1 MNKLIGKP
9 FFFRITALVLT
20 ILIIS
25 LIFTTIIYTLVS
37 EEIFISY
44 QTERLKEETDML
56 ASLIPNEWRTKDLLE
71 QFFDKVFQVESTI
84 LSSYV
89 VISDKINVE
98 MYSYVPSSQRAGIVI
113 DKDAMDRFYKQN
125 LSQYF
130 KRVLSG
136 QYISLENDNNEF
148 NKEMIILMR
157 PILSDTGSVEAVL
170 TVCKFVEDYSI
181 QLEKI
186 NKTLI
191 IAMLA
196 VFLLMLYP
204 VYLLSKSIT
213 KPLFEVKDVAIAMG
227 KGDFSVRANENYPA
241 EIGQLSTTMNLL
253 SSELD
258 STINHLK
265 RETNVLQG
273 VLNSMNEGI
282 LVIDKYFNPIIINPA
297 TGKLFNTDIKS
308 SDKLSII
315 PKDEIWKDFEK
326 CIETNMSVDNTYNF
340 NEIMIQCII
349 NPVIVNNEIVGAMG
363 IFSDITKEVRLEQTR
378 REYVANVSHE
388 LKTPLTGVMGLI
400 EPLKDGLV
408 TDKDK
413 INRYYELISNEVLRL
428 NRLINDLLVL
438 SRLQSSNEAFSM
450 EKVNLTEII
459 NDIVE
464 RYLYYNKDQIFNIKC
479 NIPKEPVFI
488 LGNGDRIDQILT
500 ILVDNALKFGKDDVD
515 VTLCI
520 EISLTKENNKY
531 IVSVAD
537 NGKGISKDD
546 LPYIFERFFKTDK
559 SRSKSGS
566 GLGLSIAK
574 ETLLRMNEKIWV
586 ESDES
591 VGSVFKFT
599 LSNYLI

>member
-9 FFFRITALVLT
+9 IYFRITALVLT

-25 LIFTTIIYTLVS
+25 LIFTTIIYTLAS

>member
-25 LIFTTIIYTLVS
+25 LIFTTIIYTLAS

>member
-25 LIFTTIIYTLVS
+25 LIFTTIIYTLAS

-89 VISDKINVE
+89 VISDKINVD

-400 EPLKDGLV
+400 EPLKDGIEP
-408 TDKDK
+408 DKEK

-566 GLGLSIAK
+566 
-574 ETLLRMNEKIWV
+574 
-586 ESDES
+586 
-591 VGSVFKFT
+591 
-599 LSNYLI
+599 

>member
-20 ILIIS
+20 ILLIS
-25 LIFTTIIYTLVS
+25 LIFTTIIYTIAS

-282 LVIDKYFNPIIINPA
+282 LVIDKHFNPIIINPA

>member
-1 MNKLIGKP
+1 
-9 FFFRITALVLT
+9 
-20 ILIIS
+20 
-25 LIFTTIIYTLVS
+25 
-37 EEIFISY
+37 
-44 QTERLKEETDML
+44 
-56 ASLIPNEWRTKDLLE
+56 
-71 QFFDKVFQVESTI
+71 
-84 LSSYV
+84 
-89 VISDKINVE
+89 
-98 MYSYVPSSQRAGIVI
+98 
-113 DKDAMDRFYKQN
+113 
-125 LSQYF
+125 
-130 KRVLSG
+130 
-136 QYISLENDNNEF
+136 
-148 NKEMIILMR
+148 
-157 PILSDTGSVEAVL
+157 
-170 TVCKFVEDYSI
+170 
-181 QLEKI
+181 
-186 NKTLI
+186 
-191 IAMLA
+191 
-196 VFLLMLYP
+196 MLYP

>member
-25 LIFTTIIYTLVS
+25 LIFTTIIYTLAS

-89 VISDKINVE
+89 VISDKINVD

-363 IFSDITKEVRLEQTR
+363 IFSDFTKEVRLEQTR

-388 LKTPLTGVMGLI
+388 LKTPLTGVKGLN
-400 EPLKDGLV
+400 EPLKDGLE
-408 TDKDK
+408 TDKEK
-413 INRYYELISNEVLRL
+413 INRYYELITNEVLRL

-566 GLGLSIAK
+566 G
-574 ETLLRMNEKIWV
+574 
-586 ESDES
+586 
-591 VGSVFKFT
+591 
-599 LSNYLI
+599 

>member
-25 LIFTTIIYTLVS
+25 LIFTTIIYTLAS

-191 IAMLA
+191 FAMLA

>member
-25 LIFTTIIYTLVS
+25 LIFTTIIYTLAS

-282 LVIDKYFNPIIINPA
+282 LVIDKHFNPIIINPA

>member
-25 LIFTTIIYTLVS
+25 LIFTTIIYTLAS

-98 MYSYVPSSQRAGIVI
+98 MYSYVPSLQRAGIVI

-282 LVIDKYFNPIIINPA
+282 LVIDKHFNPIIINPA

>member
-25 LIFTTIIYTLVS
+25 LIFTTIIYTVAS

-56 ASLIPNEWRTKDLLE
+56 ASLIPNEWTTKDLLE

-98 MYSYVPSSQRAGIVI
+98 MYSYVPSSQRAGILI
-113 DKDAMDRFYKQN
+113 DKNAMDRFYKQN

-136 QYISLENDNNEF
+136 QYISLENENNEF

-204 VYLLSKSIT
+204 VYMLSKSIT
-213 KPLFEVKDVAIAMG
+213 KPLFEIKDVAIAMG

-297 TGKLFNTDIKS
+297 TGKLFNTEIKS
-308 SDKLSII
+308 NDKKSII
-315 PKDEIWKDFEK
+315 PKDEIWMDFEK
-326 CIETNMSVDNTYNF
+326 CIKTNMSVDKTYEF
-340 NEIMIQCII
+340 NEIMIQCIV

-363 IFSDITKEVRLEQTR
+363 IFSDITKEIRLEQTR

-408 TDKDK
+408 TDKEK
-413 INRYYELISNEVLRL
+413 INRYYELISNEVMRL

-464 RYLYYNKDQIFNIKC
+464 RYLFYNKDQIFNIKC

-488 LGNGDRIDQILT
+488 HGNGDRIDQILT
-500 ILVDNALKFGKDDVD
+500 ILVNNALKFGKDDVD
-515 VTLCI
+515 IALCI

-559 SRSKSGS
+559 SRSKGGS

-586 ESDES
+586 ESVES

-599 LSNYLI
+599 LSDYLI

>member
-25 LIFTTIIYTLVS
+25 LIFTTIIYTVAS

-56 ASLIPNEWRTKDLLE
+56 ASLIPNEWTTKDLLE

-136 QYISLENDNNEF
+136 QYISLENKNNEF
-148 NKEMIILMR
+148 DKEMIILMR

-181 QLEKI
+181 QLENI

-191 IAMLA
+191 IAMFA

-204 VYLLSKSIT
+204 VYMLSKSIT
-213 KPLFEVKDVAIAMG
+213 KPLFEIKDVAIAMG

-282 LVIDKYFNPIIINPA
+282 LVIDKHFNPIIINPA

-308 SDKLSII
+308 SDKLNII
-315 PKDEIWKDFEK
+315 PKEEIWKDFEK

-340 NEIMIQCII
+340 DEIMIQCII

-408 TDKDK
+408 TDNDK
-413 INRYYELISNEVLRL
+413 INRYYELISNEVMRL

-464 RYLYYNKDQIFNIKC
+464 RYLFYNKDQIFNIKC

-500 ILVDNALKFGKDDVD
+500 ILVNNALKFGKDDVD
-515 VTLCI
+515 IALCI

-559 SRSKSGS
+559 SRSKGGS

-586 ESDES
+586 ESVES

-599 LSNYLI
+599 LSDYLI

>member
-25 LIFTTIIYTLVS
+25 LIFTTIIYTLAS

-308 SDKLSII
+308 IDKLSII